1 MELSLLEIQQATG
14 AELTGPVTPAQAAA
28 MRVIGYSIDS
38 RHIEP
43 GDLFFAIKG
52 EHFNGH
58 SFIDQTFERSAVA
71 AIASEMQPNPSCPV
85 LIVEDTIQALH
96 DLARYARGRWNKP
109 VIAVTGSAGKTSTK
123 EIIASLLGTRF
134 RTAKNPGNLNNHL
147 GLPLALL
154 RIPEAAEVA
163 VVEMGMNHAGEIRA
177 LAEIARP
184 RVGVVTNVGYAH
196 IEFFSSIDEIA
207 AAKRELIE
215 ALTPDGI
222 AVLNADDPRVAK
234 FRHAHKGKVLTYGFS
249 PEADLRATTLDNSA
263 FEVNGVG
270 FHTQLTGTHA
280 ISNILAGLAV
290 AQVFDIPP
298 PDLREAVARLLPGKM
313 RGESYVKNGVTI
325 LDDSY
330 NSNPEAARAMLDV
343 LLAQSGR
350 RKIAVLGEMLELGH
364 WAETLHRDLGRY
376 AAEHG
381 VDVLIGVRGASRLM
395 VQQAVEAGMGS
406 RAALF
411 FEDPESAGD
420 FLHNFVEPG
429 DAVLFKG
436 SRGTHV
442 EFALARLIDIRMEK

>member
-1 MELSLLEIQQATG
+1 
-14 AELTGPVTPAQAAA
+14 
-28 MRVIGYSIDS
+28 MR
-38 RHIEP
+38 
-43 GDLFFAIKG
+43 
-52 EHFNGH
+52 
-58 SFIDQTFERSAVA
+58 VA
-71 AIASEMQPNPSCPV
+71 AIASDPQANPSCPV
-85 LIVEDTIQALH
+85 LIVKDTIQALQ

-109 VIAVTGSAGKTSTK
+109 IIGVTGSAGKTSTK
-123 EIIASLLGTRF
+123 EIIASLLSTRF
-134 RTAKNPGNLNNHL
+134 YTAKNSGNLNNHL

-154 RIPEAAEVA
+154 RIPDNSELA

-177 LAEIARP
+177 LAKIATP
-184 RVGVVTNVGYAH
+184 QVGVVTNVGYAH
-196 IEFFSSIDEIA
+196 IEFFSSIDEMA

-215 ALTPDGI
+215 ALPPDGTAI
-222 AVLNADDPRVAK
+222 LNADDPRVAK
-234 FRHAHKGKVLTYGFS
+234 FHDAHGGRVLTYGFS
-249 PEADLRATTLDNSA
+249 PDANLRATILDNSG
-263 FEVNGVG
+263 FEVNGVC

-290 AQVFDIPP
+290 AQVFDIAL
-298 PDLREAVARLLPGKM
+298 PDLREAVAKLLSGKM
-313 RGESYVKNGVTI
+313 RGERYEKNGVTI

-343 LLAQSGR
+343 LLAQPGL

-381 VDVLIGVRGASRLM
+381 VDVLIGVRGASQLM

-411 FEDPESAGD
+411 FDTPDAAGD
-420 FLHNFVEPG
+420 FLKNFIQPG

-442 EFALARLIDIRMEK
+442 ELALARLIDIRMER